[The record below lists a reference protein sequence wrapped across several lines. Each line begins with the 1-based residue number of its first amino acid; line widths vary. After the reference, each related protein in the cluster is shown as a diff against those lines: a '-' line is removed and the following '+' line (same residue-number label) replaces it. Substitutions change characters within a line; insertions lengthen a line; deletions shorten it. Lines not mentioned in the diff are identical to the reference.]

1 MVAELVDLIERHTTT
16 SKLALVGDAREN
28 TSRAHAFHGQY
39 AVPIWV
45 DSSYLSAQRIRLRH
59 LICHAST
66 ARKEMQSVYHCIL
79 ILSCVCWPKKL
90 QCVLNDIGGN

>member
-16 SKLALVGDAREN
+16 SKLALVGDARKN

-45 DSSYLSAQRIRLRH
+45 DSSYLSAQRIRLLKASDMPCIHCSKRNA
-59 LICHAST
+59 ICVPLHPHTKLCLLA
-66 ARKEMQSVYHCIL
+66 KEIAVRSQ
-79 ILSCVCWPKKL
+79 
-90 QCVLNDIGGN
+90 